1 MGAGPVTSP
10 AAKEASPVEK
20 RQSWKLRPPHDTMAH
35 GLVVSGFDHL
45 PFAEALFLR
54 FAWPENGP
62 EGPRVEGWA
71 GNAVNCAGVF
81 LDGPSENGPSPGC
94 TRHFF
99 CAFSGGDVSG
109 RPAPPARR
117 H

>member
-1 MGAGPVTSP
+1 MGAGPVTGP

-20 RQSWKLRPPHDTMAH
+20 RQSWKLRPPHDTMAQ

-62 EGPRVEGWA
+62 EGPRVEGRGGWLQRLKEVA
-71 GNAVNCAGVF
+71 PTSDA
-81 LDGPSENGPSPGC
+81 DGQ
-94 TRHFF
+94 
-99 CAFSGGDVSG
+99 
-109 RPAPPARR
+109 APPARR
-117 H
+117 